1 MVLCLTRYSR
11 TRFSFRVDRRRRRVT
26 SHHAYV
32 PSRSMTPNAPSSS
45 SSIRTYLR
53 LRPSSKT
60 TAQRVSIVPLSSELD
75 DGSPPREDND
85 KVFVECK
92 ADVERRQGGPR
103 AFTQRFAFDGVLNE
117 RASQDEV
124 FDVVGKGV
132 VDAALDGYNATL
144 FAYGQTGSGKTYTLT
159 GGAARYD
166 DRGIVPR
173 ALSRIFAS
181 IDRVRSKDSGEDAKF
196 TVEVSYV
203 EIYLERGYDLLA
215 TTLDSRQS
223 AARGYERSSEIPLPR
238 VRVLE
243 DEHGHMHVLDLTSH
257 VVASEEEALD
267 LLFVGDTNRAVAET
281 PLNMAS
287 SRSHCIFTVT
297 ITKRSR
303 GTDTVR
309 RAKLNLVDLA
319 GSERVNKSGVD
330 GATLQEAKYI
340 NVSLHFLEQVIVALQ
355 ARSDG
360 LENTHVPY
368 RNSLMTTMLRDSL
381 GGNCVTVMVA
391 TASGDDDAFDESVS
405 TCRFAQRVAKI
416 SNEIFVN
423 EELDVDLLIAR
434 LKEENKRLRVEL
446 ALLWQSLRGG
456 DVRDDDDGDGDD
468 PFVLS
473 ADALDALHRD
483 VERYVREDDYVL
495 DCGAN
500 VAKIHAAQRA
510 LRDICRSRMRLGA
523 DANSSNSATTF
534 RAKDDDDDDNDE
546 ECAGETP
553 PISSSPRAPRTPRA
567 DAFKAFCASTSNA
580 APALRARVF
589 ELKSLTANAR
599 ALAREMNA
607 LKDQI
612 TRDRD
617 ELEGSIMA
625 RASRDLRAGG
635 ASSARAP
642 DAERALERAV
652 ALALDAHS
660 SRKRT
665 LDELRAHID
674 DAKRDIAQLKH
685 ALAREWREYSA

>member
-1 MVLCLTRYSR
+1 MVLCLTRYSH

-26 SHHAYV
+26 SHHAHV
-32 PSRSMTPNAPSSS
+32 PPRSMTPDAPSSS

-103 AFTQRFAFDGVLNE
+103 AFTHRFAFDGVMDE

-181 IDRVRSKDSGEDAKF
+181 IDRVCSKDSGEDAKF

-215 TTLDSRQS
+215 TTLDARQS

-446 ALLWQSLRGG
+446 ALLRQSLRGG
-456 DVRDDDDGDGDD
+456 DVCDDDDGDGDD

-473 ADALDALHRD
+473 TDALNALHRD

-500 VAKIHAAQRA
+500 VAKIHAVQRA
-510 LRDICRSRMRLGA
+510 LRDICRSRMRLGV

-534 RAKDDDDDDNDE
+534 RAKDDVDDDE
-546 ECAGETP
+546 ESAGETP
-553 PISSSPRAPRTPRA
+553 PISSSQRAPRTPRA

-580 APALRARVF
+580 APALRARVS

-612 TRDRD
+612 TRDRE

-635 ASSARAP
+635 ASSAQAP
-642 DAERALERAV
+642 DAERVLERAI

-674 DAKRDIAQLKH
+674 DAKRDIAQLKY